1 MKLKKLLSALLVCVM
16 VLGCMSVVAF
26 ADENTVSIG
35 NAAELLE
42 FVEQSQKDSFSGK
55 TVVLTNDIDLSDVK
69 EWKPIC
75 APEVMFAGTFDGQGH
90 TIRNLK
96 FSNYSIRYG
105 GGFFRQI
112 SGATV
117 KNVTFDNA
125 YIFTPNCNITAVV
138 SGYSYGNSTF
148 ENVYVKNSSVYGFGK
163 VGGIIGMAADPGK
176 TTTVKNC
183 SVEDSK
189 ISAYYDASGVIG
201 LGQGKI
207 VMSGNAVENVTF
219 KALDSD
225 NNYKEL
231 DTEVTCDGS
240 VASCA
245 GTGTKIGGK
254 YWINDGYYWGGY
266 ADFYIHYGNG
276 SHDCSIKGES
286 LKVAN
291 SEVLNNA
298 VAEINGVK
306 YLTLSDA
313 VAAAKDG
320 DTVNMLCDASG
331 DGIVIP
337 SGSDL
342 TIDFGGHTYTLNN
355 PLVGSS
361 EDTKTNGFQ
370 LLKDSDIVF
379 RNGSLYSEKANIL
392 IQNYSNL
399 TLEDMNLSLNRLHE
413 NPKQPLYTL
422 SNNNGNTVLKG
433 NTNISALERNFA
445 LDVCRFSSYPG
456 VTVTLDES
464 MTGTIDGKIEIS
476 NSKGTTVDNDNF
488 NLIIKNGTVNGEIVD
503 SRTDDQKAAYPKIG
517 KISGGNFST
526 DVKRYADEGFTTKL
540 VDGRYNVVKAEAKVV
555 DTAKTNSAEVKLDE
569 LDMHDEIDLNEAAT
583 YKVVVQTAPTD
594 DIKAAND
601 KIKAAADEN
610 SEKQIFD
617 ISVIKT
623 DSEGSE
629 KDISGTITNQK
640 VTVTLSETP
649 LNGVRVYHVNGTA
662 AEEITPVTVNGNE
675 VSFTAPSF
683 STYAFTYNTGAVDE
697 STITNKVGVVFSP
710 VTEGGN
716 EYYITLK
723 ALETGKK
730 INRFMAA
737 DIAFKNDSAD
747 VTYEIAPAANINV
760 NETSANKYHFEMN
773 GSSASSVSGDSIT
786 IGTVK
791 FGGYGSTVFGID
803 EAATADYAINI
814 VNTAK
819 SADNIIDHYDLAGGT
834 LVVND
839 AANKSD
845 YPVIADDETGKIDTT
860 IKAETAALTVNVK
873 FNNPVGNQIATYQ
886 NMKVTVSGG
895 DLAAEK
901 EFAIGSDE
909 NEVVNGQATV
919 ICDELTKG
927 VAYTVTVTGAGY
939 RTARH
944 TVTMSGDKTL
954 TFWNNVLDTAKAV
967 EEGKTAVTKNFL
979 AGDIVKDSKINI
991 YDLSAVVSYYG
1002 RTNDTATADV
1012 YAKYDLN
1019 RDGVIDSKD
1028 VSMVLVSWGE

>member
-26 ADENTVSIG
+26 ADENLVKVGENFYSTMQEALD
-35 NAAELLE
+35 NAADGALIEIPA
-42 FVEQSQKDSFSGK
+42 VEISMPDNTVISKPLSFKGKGKDKTTLKVSTTVKIKSENVSFDDMKIDGSAVPNGIAK
-55 TVVLTNDIDLSDVK
+55 INPYSSVVYVGADNVSFTNID
-69 EWKPIC
+69 
-75 APEVMFAGTFDGQGH
+75 FFDGPDNTYDSNVQVTTWGK
-90 TIRNLK
+90 NLK
-96 FSNYSIRYG
+96 FTG
-105 GGFFRQI
+105 CDF
-112 SGATV
+112 SGAFRGIHYADGICDTV
-117 KNVTFDNA
+117 IDNCT
-125 YIFTPNCNITAVV
+125 FTPGAYPINVNTQKPKTGSVGSIIVKD
-138 SGYSYGNSTF
+138 STLKGWTSWGDALALMSF
-148 ENVYVKNSSVYGFGK
+148 ENSVFESGAYNNIVAYNDVIF
-163 VGGIIGMAADPGK
+163 
-176 TTTVKNC
+176 KNC
-183 SVEDSK
+183 D
-189 ISAYYDASGVIG
+189 
-201 LGQGKI
+201 
-207 VMSGNAVENVTF
+207 F
-219 KALDSD
+219 K
-225 NNYKEL
+225 
-231 DTEVTCDGS
+231 
-240 VASCA
+240 
-245 GTGTKIGGK
+245 GTGI
-254 YWINDGYYWGGY
+254 Y
-266 ADFYIHYGNG
+266 AGN
-276 SHDCSIKGES
+276 K
-286 LKVAN
+286 
-291 SEVLNNA
+291 NNF
-298 VAEINGVK
+298 K
-306 YLTLSDA
+306 W
-313 VAAAKDG
+313 
-320 DTVNMLCDASG
+320 
-331 DGIVIP
+331 
-337 SGSDL
+337 
-342 TIDFGGHTYTLNN
+342 TIDNCRMDG
-355 PLVGSS
+355 
-361 EDTKTNGFQ
+361 Q
-370 LLKDSDIVF
+370 LLKLSKNFFAQDDTDYEFQDAEFIYNSNAKVIETV
-379 RNGSLYSEKANIL
+379 KATGAEV
-392 IQNYSNL
+392 
-399 TLEDMNLSLNRLHE
+399 TLGD
-413 NPKQPLYTL
+413 
-422 SNNNGNTVLKG
+422 
-433 NTNISALERNFA
+433 LERH
-445 LDVCRFSSYPG
+445 
-456 VTVTLDES
+456 
-464 MTGTIDGKIEIS
+464 
-476 NSKGTTVDNDNF
+476 DN
-488 NLIIKNGTVNGEIVD
+488 
-503 SRTDDQKAAYPKIG
+503 
-517 KISGGNFST
+517 
-526 DVKRYADEGFTTKL
+526 
-540 VDGRYNVVKAEAKVV
+540 
-555 DTAKTNSAEVKLDE
+555 
-569 LDMHDEIDLNEAAT
+569 IDLNDDAT

-594 DIKAAND
+594 DIRAAND

-723 ALETGKK
+723 ALEAGKK

-860 IKAETAALTVNVK
+860 IKAETAALTVNVE
-873 FNNPVGNQIATYQ
+873 FNNPVGNQAAVYQ
-886 NMKVTVSGG
+886 NMKVTISGG

-939 RTARH
+939 RTAHH

-954 TFWNNVLDTAKAV
+954 TFWNNVLDTAKSV